1 MTTCFPSRLLPG
13 AAALLCAAAANA
25 GIIGSQTYTDS
36 SNDIDPGLA
45 NGGGTLD
52 LLSMEVSNSATDIV
66 FRLTVNGNVSGP
78 GSTDWGKF
86 MIGIATGGAG
96 DTSTNGN
103 GWGRPINMSTSIGAM
118 NYWIGS
124 WVDGG
129 GGAQRWSY
137 NGTSWSEAAATY
149 SSGFGSF
156 SFSGNQITY
165 TMSLSSLGLS
175 LGDTFFFDAFSSG
188 GGGGDSAIDALAN
201 PGISVTGWGGP
212 YTSSSNFSYT
222 VVPAPGA
229 ALLLGAAGLL
239 ARRRRR

>member
-1 MTTCFPSRLLPG
+1 MTTRLSTRLLSG
-13 AAALLCAAAANA
+13 CAALLCAAAAHA
-25 GIIGSQTYTDS
+25 GILGSQTYTDS

-45 NGGGTLD
+45 TGGGTLD

-66 FRLTVNGNVSGP
+66 FRLTVNGSVNA
-78 GSTDWGKF
+78 TDWGKF
-86 MIGIATGGAG
+86 MIGISTGGPG
-96 DTSTNGN
+96 DTAGN
-103 GWGRPINMSTSIGAM
+103 GWGRPISMTSSLGGM
-118 NYWIGS
+118 DYWVGS

-129 GGAQRWSY
+129 GGAQLWNYSGSAWSGPGGLASY
-137 NGTSWSEAAATY
+137 
-149 SSGFGSF
+149 

-175 LGDTFFFDAFSSG
+175 IGDTFFFDAFSSG

-201 PGISVTGWGGP
+201 PNVSVNGWGGP
-212 YTSSSNFSYT
+212 YASSSNFSYT

-229 ALLLGAAGLL
+229 VALIGVAGLL